1 MESLLRIAAAFNAIL
16 QVAQEPDLKE
26 RYRQETTG

>member
-1 MESLLRIAAAFNAIL
+1 MESLLRIAAAFNAML
-16 QVAQEPDLKE
+16 QVAQETDLKE